1 MLPFVAL
8 KALSFLPFGGLL
20 KGGSLKMVLIGV
32 AVVAVAFGIWKWKDN
47 IKTAV
52 YNEIYAEQQEQIIEK
67 QKRQIELTERLM
79 KEREQAVAAALDA
92 QAALKEAIAMN
103 KMELRRQEH
112 EAMQVPPVINAA
124 LDIIRK
130 SRHLEGMGDKLPP
143 DPEAGSAPSTGNSV
157 IDRWNRLRGGES

>member
-32 AVVAVAFGIWKWKDN
+32 AVVAVAFGIWKWRDN
-47 IKTAV
+47 IRTAV
-52 YNEIYAEQQEQIIEK
+52 YNEVYAEQQEEIIAK
-67 QKRQIELTERLM
+67 QQRQLELTERLM
-79 KEREQAVAAALDA
+79 QEREAAVAQALDA
-92 QAALKEAIAMN
+92 QAKLREAIAMN
-103 KMELRRQEH
+103 KLELRRQEF

-130 SRHLEGMGDKLPP
+130 SQHLEGMGDELPP
-143 DPEAGSAPSTGNSV
+143 EAEDPPTGNSV
-157 IDRWNRLRGGES
+157 IDRWKSLRGGES